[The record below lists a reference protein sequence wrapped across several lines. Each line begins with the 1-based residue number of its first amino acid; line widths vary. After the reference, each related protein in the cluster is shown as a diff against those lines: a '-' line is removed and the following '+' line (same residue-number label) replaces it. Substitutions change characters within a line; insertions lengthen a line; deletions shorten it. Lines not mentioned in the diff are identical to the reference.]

1 MVAKHGCDPRLWPR
15 VRKKKKKVKKW
26 MENDKIIKGTV
37 KLNKKYKLNKIEEI
51 N

>member
-1 MVAKHGCDPRLWPR
+1 MVAEHGYDHAWE
-15 VRKKKKKVKKW
+15 KKKVNKW

-37 KLNKKYKLNKIEEI
+37 KLNKKCKLNKIEEM